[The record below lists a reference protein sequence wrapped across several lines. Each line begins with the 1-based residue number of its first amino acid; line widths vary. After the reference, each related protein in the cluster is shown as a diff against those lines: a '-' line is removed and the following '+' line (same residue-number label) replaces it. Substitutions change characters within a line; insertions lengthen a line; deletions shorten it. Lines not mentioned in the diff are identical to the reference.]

1 MRRETYGA
9 ALQQFDDL
17 MTAAAAIG
25 PVSRPLPLYY
35 AVLQAGKAIA
45 AAWAPGDTWRVE
57 GHGLAEDRQA
67 EWQDDILRFRV
78 KPSVTKRGP
87 GVFGAVASK
96 LGTARLTGSVELGAL
111 WSAFPGAHPPA
122 SGSWPLALPVQ
133 PTYFDHARHLAI
145 RVRHGYVFLRAQVPH
160 EHAESISQML
170 AMYPDAVGARVDAG
184 SVMLPVSA
192 EDEWGVGVEVTWP
205 EFSSELV
212 PPYPYARIPQR
223 GQASHHWLVP
233 AVGEGADRL
242 SPLLLWW
249 ALLFGL
255 SLLARYHPAEWRAAL
270 DLDRSHCAD
279 RLMELLDE
287 ALLIVPDLLYEA
299 TAWE

>member
-1 MRRETYGA
+1 
-9 ALQQFDDL
+9 
-17 MTAAAAIG
+17 
-25 PVSRPLPLYY
+25 VSRPLPLYY

-45 AAWAPGDTWRVE
+45 AAWSPDDTWRAR
-57 GHGLAEDRQA
+57 GHGLSEDGQA

-78 KPSVTKRGP
+78 KPSGTRRGGS

-111 WSAFPGAHPPA
+111 WSALPGAHLPPT

-133 PTYFDHARHLAI
+133 PTYFERSRHFTI
-145 RVRHGYVFLRAQVPH
+145 RAHRGYVYLRAQDPN
-160 EHAESISQML
+160 EDAESISQKL
-170 AMYPDAVGARVDAG
+170 ALYPDAAGARVESG
-184 SVMLPVSA
+184 SVKLPA
-192 EDEWGVGVEVTWP
+192 GPEDEWGTGFAVTWP
-205 EFSSELV
+205 ELSAELV
-212 PPYPYARIPQR
+212 PPYPHNRISQHE
-223 GQASHHWLVP
+223 QASRHWLVP
-233 AVGEGADRL
+233 AVGRGSDRL

-255 SLLARYHPAEWRAAL
+255 SLLARYQPAEWRAAL
-270 DLDRSHCAD
+270 DLDHSPCAD
-279 RLMELLDE
+279 RLMGLLDD